1 MTLHILSDKEK
12 DCISLVEFL
21 TKEKFPYSKELL
33 EKNIKNKVSLY
44 SYMNYKIYKNA
55 LYMTKEMVKK
65 CRSAQDKD
73 KNIIFSEVIIIIDN
87 ESIYDQI
94 VEIKK
99 IFEDDDNYLMI
110 NEYNL
115 PFILIISPRRLD
127 LKGFSKT
134 KTFQYEIYL
143 EDILNFNVE
152 FKKEK

>member
-1 MTLHILSDKEK
+1 
-12 DCISLVEFL
+12 
-21 TKEKFPYSKELL
+21 
-33 EKNIKNKVSLY
+33 
-44 SYMNYKIYKNA
+44 MNYKIYKNA
-55 LYMTKEMVKK
+55 SYMTKEMVKK

-127 LKGFSKT
+127 LKDFSKT

-152 FKKEK
+152 FKKEKKDEIMKF

>member
-1 MTLHILSDKEK
+1 
-12 DCISLVEFL
+12 
-21 TKEKFPYSKELL
+21 
-33 EKNIKNKVSLY
+33 
-44 SYMNYKIYKNA
+44 
-55 LYMTKEMVKK
+55 
-65 CRSAQDKD
+65 
-73 KNIIFSEVIIIIDN
+73 
-87 ESIYDQI
+87 
-94 VEIKK
+94 
-99 IFEDDDNYLMI
+99 MI